1 MLAATMITDISLLNK
16 LKRAIQKIKFL
27 LSFNATR
34 WVVSPLR
41 GSFTTR
47 RVSFN
52 SQPSLLDCT
61 DNSTST
67 PVDSYE
73 WVSNSTGVS
82 RTTSNASQ
90 VTRTSSNASSSD
102 DIDNRAEIF
111 ITNFYKHIQMER
123 QVSLEL
129 RYSQE
134 NSFERIASF

>member
-1 MLAATMITDISLLNK
+1 MITDISLLNK

-61 DNSTST
+61 
-67 PVDSYE
+67 PVDSP
-73 WVSNSTGVS
+73 VSNSTGSVS

-102 DIDNRAEIF
+102 DIDKRAEIF
-111 ITNFYKHIQMER
+111 ITNFYNHIQMER

-129 RYSQE
+129 RYRQE
-134 NSFERIASF
+134 NIT